1 MTYTIPEAAIRAA
14 GHALRTRS
22 GVDFDGW
29 DGEAEIALRAALP
42 HLQPTVPNTVDA
54 LDALTVGSV
63 IRAECPDGTYVA
75 ELAQEGWDLAGYSY
89 PSSAGNL
96 AAIVGVTEWTI
107 VWSPPPAL
115 KVGRHDARPA
125 ITALTDTWTP
135 KENR

>member
-1 MTYTIPEAAIRAA
+1 MILICHEETTDDDGTLAPCDQHAVGRRFDPEQLERGSYPVCVEHVRAPMA
-14 GHALRTRS
+14 VLRDEYGALQR
-22 GVDFDGW
+22 
-29 DGEAEIALRAALP
+29 LRAALP

-107 VWSPPPAL
+107 VWSPA
-115 KVGRHDARPA
+115 
-125 ITALTDTWTP
+125 
-135 KENR
+135 

>member
-14 GHALRTRS
+14 GHALRTRA

-42 HLQPTVPNTVDA
+42 HLQPTIPNTVDA

-63 IRAECPDGTYVA
+63 IRAEYPDGTYVA

-107 VWSPPPAL
+107 IWSPA
-115 KVGRHDARPA
+115 
-125 ITALTDTWTP
+125 
-135 KENR
+135 